1 MMSKRRFFF
10 GSIVCLLTALLASLA
25 LSQTR
30 RSRQPASRPDS
41 RRSQQL
47 TLEERKKEFE
57 EQSARRRASM
67 EQWAAERQKEFE
79 ERAKD
84 RANGKDARRNEF
96 IKQAFEM
103 TEEQWRV
110 AEPKI
115 NRIYFLRD
123 QSEIK
128 IPIGGGGG
136 GGGASYS
143 GGSASSSGGAASNS
157 GRSSGGVSTGTH
169 TAGGYRTQSSSGGGS
184 SGGGSSGGGSG
195 GGGIVSGWSGPIWR
209 LADRELTEGE
219 KICERLLV
227 LLEDKN
233 SKDEQLKQEVAALR
247 RARENAAK
255 ELAEASQEL
264 DKMLTSRQQ
273 ARSVLMGL
281 LN

>member
-41 RRSQQL
+41 RHSQQL

-136 GGGASYS
+136 ASYS
-143 GGSASSSGGAASNS
+143 GGSASSSGGTASNS
-157 GRSSGGVSTGTH
+157 GRSGGGVSTGTR

-233 SKDEQLKQEVAALR
+233 SKDEQIKQEVAALR

-264 DKMLTSRQQ
+264 DKMLNSRQQ
-273 ARSVLMGL
+273 ARSVLIGL